1 MARSPGGDWTHRHT
15 TQDIQMHEQQLNPR
29 SRGYSPLWLTLTG
42 FQGIR
47 SGLGRDTITLDIEAL
62 AGDAELVALAGK
74 NGRGKTTIMD
84 NLHPYMTMP
93 SRAGAD
99 GTGAFSYYDHLCLPE
114 SGKELGWSHDDRT
127 FKSQLV
133 FRCAGKRKATE
144 AYLLERFGE
153 EWVPVTL
160 SDGTKSDGK
169 VETYERAVVEILGP
183 AETFF
188 TSGFSA
194 QNKRALSAYKNSE
207 IKSLL
212 ADMLG
217 LEAVRE
223 KGGLANDVARQ
234 LKAGLGVLRQTQ
246 ANLTDLA
253 SRLQRD
259 LNLAGDVGAKHS
271 QAVSVKKSADAA
283 LAQARE
289 TLAELEKGKAADVTS
304 AQRRGE
310 LVEER
315 QRAEHAAQSAMG
327 RVQTEKARLTSAV
340 EALETRIATR
350 RRLHAEKRDGLV
362 RRERDLRSVSDM
374 AARVQHAQRRRP
386 LVDAL
391 VTGRDDRRR
400 AAASMVERLDG
411 LKAQERVL
419 AETLQ
424 GIHAQAGQITLRQ
437 ADLQRRFG
445 LAKEVPCAGTDLQG
459 QCKLLCDANEA
470 KQLLPSVDA
479 QIQQLS
485 ERRRTVVANAAE
497 LKEQIETLAKSPATL
512 GRADALLARA
522 CERQRK
528 ILALCAKEGEVRQ
541 AGELLQQVRE
551 ELSRTEAVAP
561 ELTEEEGRER
571 VSLSEALATNAEEAT
586 RIQSSLRETI
596 ERVEKALMSLPK
608 PFDESSLKAASQ
620 AVGEAERRVR
630 EAEQAVEAAVR
641 QQEQVKAMADQLQDV
656 RRKQRALGVRA
667 TRVQDAL
674 ANWVLTGKC
683 MSNDGLI
690 ALDIDDAGPAIS
702 GLANDLLL
710 ECYGERFTLS
720 VTTQSETAK
729 GEMREDFDILVHDG
743 SRGETKSLRMVSG
756 GERVWI
762 NECLTRAIA
771 LHLAQHT
778 GRSYGT
784 LFGDELD
791 GPLDPERKRMFIQMK
806 RAVLRI
812 GNYRREFYVSQTPEL
827 TQMADKVI
835 NLDELV
841 LEGEGAIA

>member
-1 MARSPGGDWTHRHT
+1 MDKQELT
-15 TQDIQMHEQQLNPR
+15 TK

-93 SRAGAD
+93 SRAGSD
-99 GTGAFSYYDHLCLPE
+99 GPGAVSYYDHLCLPE
-114 SGKELGWSHDDRT
+114 CGKELGWSHDERT

-160 SDGTKSDGK
+160 ADGTKSDGK

-194 QNKRALSAYKNSE
+194 QNKRALSAYRNSE

-234 LKAGLGVLRQTQ
+234 LKAGLSVLRQTQ

-259 LNLAGDVGAKHS
+259 LNIAGDVGAKLS
-271 QAVSVKKSADAA
+271 QAVSVKKSAEAG
-283 LAQARE
+283 LVQARE
-289 TLAELEKGKAADVTS
+289 TVALLEKEKATGLTS
-304 AQRRGE
+304 AQRRAE
-310 LVEER
+310 LGEER
-315 QRAEHAAQSAMG
+315 QRAEQTAQAAMG
-327 RVQTEKARLTSAV
+327 RAQTERGRIAAAA
-340 EALETRIATR
+340 EALGNRIAAR
-350 RRLHAEKRDGLV
+350 RRQHAEKREALL

-391 VTGRDDRRR
+391 VGIRADRRR
-400 AAASMVERLDG
+400 AAASLVERLDA
-411 LKAQERVL
+411 LKSQERIL

-437 ADLQRRFG
+437 TDLQRRFG
-445 LAKEVPCAGTDLQG
+445 LAKEVPCAGTDMQG
-459 QCKLLCDANEA
+459 QCKLLRDANEA
-470 KQLLPSVDA
+470 KQLIPSVDA
-479 QIQQLS
+479 QIHDLS
-485 ERRRTVVANAAE
+485 ERRKSVLAKAAE
-497 LKEQIETLAKSPATL
+497 VKEQVETLSKAPAAL
-512 GRADALLARA
+512 KRADMLLERA
-522 CERQRK
+522 CERQRSL
-528 ILALCAKEGEVRQ
+528 LALCAKEGEVRQ
-541 AGELLQQVRE
+541 AAELLDQVRQD
-551 ELSRTEAVAP
+551 LARMDPVAP

-571 VSLSEALATNAEEAT
+571 LSLEEARAT
-586 RIQSSLRETI
+586 HLSDIQRIETVHREAI
-596 ERVEKALMSLPK
+596 ERVEKSLASLPK
-608 PFDESSLKAASQ
+608 PFDESTLKGAVQ
-620 AVGEAERRVR
+620 AGADAERRVR
-630 EAEQAVEAAVR
+630 EADQVVEAAVR
-641 QQEQVKAMADQLQDV
+641 QQEQVKAMADQLEEV
-656 RRKQRALGVRA
+656 RRKQHAQEVRA
-667 TRVQDAL
+667 KRVEDAL
-674 ANWVLTGKC
+674 ANWLLTGKC

-729 GEMREDFDILVHDG
+729 GEIREDFDILVHDG

-827 TQMADKVI
+827 TQMADQVL
-835 NLDELV
+835 NLDELA
-841 LEGEGAIA
+841 LEGDGAIA

>member
-1 MARSPGGDWTHRHT
+1 MGIGMREIHMDKQELT
-15 TQDIQMHEQQLNPR
+15 TK

-93 SRAGAD
+93 SRAGSD

-114 SGKELGWSHDDRT
+114 CGKELGWSHDERT

-160 SDGTKSDGK
+160 ADGTKSDGK

-194 QNKRALSAYKNSE
+194 QNKRALSAYRNSE

-234 LKAGLGVLRQTQ
+234 LKAGLSVLRQTQ

-259 LNLAGDVGAKHS
+259 LNIAGDVGAKLS
-271 QAVSVKKSADAA
+271 QAVSVKKSAEAG
-283 LAQARE
+283 LVQARE
-289 TLAELEKGKAADVTS
+289 TVALLEKEKATGLTS
-304 AQRRGE
+304 AQRRAE
-310 LVEER
+310 LGEER
-315 QRAEHAAQSAMG
+315 QRAEQTAQAAMG
-327 RVQTEKARLTSAV
+327 RAQTERGRIAAAA
-340 EALETRIATR
+340 EALGNRIAAR
-350 RRLHAEKRDGLV
+350 RRQHAEKREALL

-391 VTGRDDRRR
+391 VGIRADRRR
-400 AAASMVERLDG
+400 AAASLVERLDA
-411 LKAQERVL
+411 LKSQERIL

-437 ADLQRRFG
+437 TDLQRRFG
-445 LAKEVPCAGTDLQG
+445 LAKEVPCAGTDMQG
-459 QCKLLCDANEA
+459 QCKLLRDANEA
-470 KQLLPSVDA
+470 KQLIPSVDA
-479 QIQQLS
+479 QIHDLS
-485 ERRRTVVANAAE
+485 ERRKSVLAKAAE
-497 LKEQIETLAKSPATL
+497 VKEQVETLSKAPAAL
-512 GRADALLARA
+512 KRADMLLERA
-522 CERQRK
+522 CERQRSL
-528 ILALCAKEGEVRQ
+528 LALCAKEGEVRQ
-541 AGELLQQVRE
+541 AAELLDQVRQD
-551 ELSRTEAVAP
+551 LARMDPVAP

-571 VSLSEALATNAEEAT
+571 LSLEEARAT
-586 RIQSSLRETI
+586 HLSDIQRIETVHREAI
-596 ERVEKALMSLPK
+596 ERVEKSLASLPK
-608 PFDESSLKAASQ
+608 PFDESTLKGAVQ
-620 AVGEAERRVR
+620 AVADAERRVR
-630 EAEQAVEAAVR
+630 EADQVVEAAVR
-641 QQEQVKAMADQLQDV
+641 QQEQVKAMADQLEEV
-656 RRKQRALGVRA
+656 RRKQHAQEVRA
-667 TRVQDAL
+667 KRVEDAL
-674 ANWVLTGKC
+674 ANWLLTGKC

-729 GEMREDFDILVHDG
+729 GEIREDFDILVHDG

-835 NLDELV
+835 NLDELA